1 MDFGKRRI
9 VKCRRRFIR
18 EPVMLA
24 GSAMSI
30 TRSRSVMI
38 SDVSREGAGL
48 GGRDLPTAGDDLV
61 MKAGSVDRMATVVW
75 RAGDRC
81 GFQLDRPL
89 QDENIERMKAE
100 AAWDLVFGWVS

>member
-38 SDVSREGAGL
+38 SDMSREGAGL

-81 GFQLDRPL
+81 GVQLDRPL